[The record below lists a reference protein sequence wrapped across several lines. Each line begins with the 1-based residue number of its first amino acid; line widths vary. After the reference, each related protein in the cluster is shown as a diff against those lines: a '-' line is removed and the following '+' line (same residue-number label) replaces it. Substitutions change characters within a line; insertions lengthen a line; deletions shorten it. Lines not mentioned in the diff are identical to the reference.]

1 MNIDKIKTTHVGS
14 LPRPEW
20 FSASWKTL
28 RGEIT
33 EESHQQLQRAV
44 DEIVDFQVSAG
55 VDIVND
61 GEFSK
66 PSYATYITSRLDGF
80 GEGDPDEARAMLGDV
95 IEFPEY
101 AQRLIEL
108 GRVNVDEMRLVCVDE
123 VKPNAHG
130 GEEIALDISC
140 LSKALAARG
149 HIDGFMSAASPGVVS
164 VFQINRHYASQ
175 DQYLEALAEAMR
187 PEYEAIAAA
196 GFMVQLD
203 CPDLAMNRHIEYHGK
218 DESEFLKSV
227 AHNIEILNHATRNIP
242 SDRLRMHVCWGNYDG
257 PHHCD
262 VPLQSVI
269 GEILKARPAGLLLEG
284 ANPRHAHEVD
294 VFSNVALPDDKYVVP
309 GVIDTCT
316 NYIEH
321 PDLVAN
327 RIVAYAER
335 VGKERVIA
343 GTDCGFSTFADLPNV
358 VPSIARAKLRT
369 LVEGAAIASK
379 RLFGS
384 GG

>member
-1 MNIDKIKTTHVGS
+1 MNVDKIKTTHVGS

-20 FSASWKTL
+20 FSASWSTL
-28 RGEIT
+28 RSEMS
-33 EESHQQLQRAV
+33 EESRQQLQRAV
-44 DEIVDFQVSAG
+44 DEIVEFQVSAR

-61 GEFSK
+61 GELSK

-80 GEGDPDEARAMLGDV
+80 GEGAPDDARASGILGDI

-101 AQRLIEL
+101 AQRLIES

-130 GEEIALDISC
+130 AEEIALDIGC
-140 LSKALAARG
+140 LSKALAAKNG
-149 HIDGFMSAASPGVVS
+149 VEGFMSAASPGVVS
-164 VFQINRHYASQ
+164 VFQINQHYSIQ
-175 DQYLEALAEAMR
+175 DEYLEALAEAMR

-203 CPDLAMNRHIEYHGK
+203 CPDLAMNRHLGYYQQ
-218 DESEFLKSV
+218 DERKFLKSV
-227 AHNIEILNHATRNIP
+227 ARNVEILNHATRNIP

-262 VPLQSVI
+262 VPLQTII

-294 VFSNVALPDDKYVVP
+294 VFSSVALPDDKYLVP

-321 PDLVAN
+321 PELVAN

-335 VGKERVIA
+335 VGKERVMA
-343 GTDCGFSTFADLPNV
+343 GTDCGFSTYADLPNV

-369 LVEGAAIASK
+369 LAEGAEIATE
-379 RLFGS
+379 RLFG
-384 GG
+384 